1 MNKILLTFF
10 CCLLIGAAVAQE
22 QDTTPPRQDTVARP
36 PQRSSENVRVD
47 SPRRRATPR
56 PPVSQAER
64 ERRALDSLSVSNTT
78 RSAIDST
85 PGRDSVP
92 PAAVITPE
100 QRELVAALRAL
111 MRQHQYYSFFGKGV
125 TLQASKRNATGKDLF
140 FYVLLGLFFYFAV
153 VKTLFAK
160 YLNNLISIFLRITL
174 RQQQLRE
181 QLLQT
186 PLPSLMLNIFFL
198 LVGGL
203 YASLLLDY
211 YKYKAHDNFWIQ
223 SLYCVG
229 ILALIYVGKFVLLK
243 FTGWVFNLT
252 KATDT
257 YIFIVFLVNKML
269 GMLLLPFLV
278 LIAFYNGQP
287 QQVFVTLSLIL
298 VVVLFA
304 YRFIFSFGP
313 IRAEIKVNPFH
324 FFLYLCAFE
333 IAPLLLIYKVLL
345 SILGNE

>member
-1 MNKILLTFF
+1 
-10 CCLLIGAAVAQE
+10 
-22 QDTTPPRQDTVARP
+22 
-36 PQRSSENVRVD
+36 
-47 SPRRRATPR
+47 
-56 PPVSQAER
+56 
-64 ERRALDSLSVSNTT
+64 
-78 RSAIDST
+78 
-85 PGRDSVP
+85 
-92 PAAVITPE
+92 
-100 QRELVAALRAL
+100 
-111 MRQHQYYSFFGKGV
+111 
-125 TLQASKRNATGKDLF
+125 
-140 FYVLLGLFFYFAV
+140 VLLGLFFYFAAL
-153 VKTLFAK
+153 KTLFPK
-160 YLNNLISIFLRITL
+160 YLNNLIYIFLRITL

-198 LVGGL
+198 LAGGL

-211 YKYKAHDNFWIQ
+211 YSYRANDNFWIQ
-223 SLYCVG
+223 ALYCVA
-229 ILALIYVGKFVLLK
+229 ILALIYIGKFVLLK
-243 FTGWVFNLT
+243 FTGWVFNLS

-269 GMLLLPFLV
+269 GILLLPFLV
-278 LIAFYNGQP
+278 LIAFYGGQA

-298 VVVLFA
+298 IVVLFA

-345 SILGNE
+345 SVLGNE

>member
-1 MNKILLTFF
+1 VNRILLILF
-10 CCLLIGAAVAQE
+10 CCLLLNTVLA
-22 QDTTPPRQDTVARP
+22 QDTVLH
-36 PQRSSENVRVD
+36 Q
-47 SPRRRATPR
+47 
-56 PPVSQAER
+56 
-64 ERRALDSLSVSNTT
+64 
-78 RSAIDST
+78 
-85 PGRDSVP
+85 RDSVVLPQRPRDSVRADTQRRRIQSP
-92 PAAVITPE
+92 PVRRDTTRQAVDTTRPVPDSAAVSVDSIPAVPRQPE
-100 QRELVAALRAL
+100 KDIISAFRKLLS
-111 MRQHQYYSFFGKGV
+111 QHPYYSFFGK
-125 TLQASKRNATGKDLF
+125 AIRMPAIKRETQGREVF
-140 FYVLLGLFFYFAV
+140 FYVLLGLFFYFAL
-153 VKTLFAK
+153 VKTVFAK
-160 YLNNLISIFLRITL
+160 YLNNLVSIFLRITL

-181 QLLQT
+181 QLLQS
-186 PLPSLMLNIFFL
+186 PLPSLLMNIFFL
-198 LVGGL
+198 LVCGL

-211 YKYKAHDNFWIQ
+211 YKYQAHPNFWIQ
-223 SLYCVG
+223 TLYCTA
-229 ILALIYVGKFVLLK
+229 ILALIYLGKYVLLK
-243 FTGWVFNLT
+243 FTGWVFNLS

-278 LIAFYNGQP
+278 LIAFYTGQA

-345 SILGNE
+345 ATLGNE